1 MQNYRFLNLPKNP
14 LINTS
19 AALQKLAIAAT
30 KVNSSRQTTSH
41 RQLGDAPPLSGGAFH
56 ECFKN
61 IEDFISPSVLDTFR
75 SIGIKPSF
83 FASFASDGV
92 SSLKIEQR
100 VAHYDLCFDE
110 KNKKWATIP
119 IGINWEITPGDT
131 TFYWWN
137 IASDPIF
144 PNQENIP
151 PSFKLLNGAHF
162 DRRNQIGIPVG
173 AEVIE
178 KVQVT
183 APILVRTDV
192 PHSVSFNSP
201 AKTRYNISL
210 RFSTDD
216 IPTWDHALE
225 VFKPLFL

>member
-14 LINTS
+14 LIKTS
-19 AALQKLAIAAT
+19 AILQKLAIAAT
-30 KVNSSRQTTSH
+30 KTNSYQ
-41 RQLGDAPPLSGGAFH
+41 
-56 ECFKN
+56 CFEN
-61 IEDFISPSVLDTFR
+61 IEDFISPTVLDAFR
-75 SIGIKPSF
+75 PLGIKPSF

-100 VAHYDLCFDE
+100 LTHYDLYFDE

-119 IGINWEITPGDT
+119 FGINWEITPGDT

-137 IASDPIF
+137 ISSEPIL
-144 PNQENIP
+144 PGQENIP
-151 PSFKLLNGAHF
+151 QHLRLLNGAHF
-162 DRRNQIGIPVG
+162 DYRNQIGIPNG

-183 APILVRTDV
+183 APILVRTDI
-192 PHSVSFNSP
+192 PHSVSFDSS

-210 RFSTDD
+210 RFGIDD
-216 IPTWDHALE
+216 IPTWNHALE
-225 VFKPLFL
+225 VFEPLFL

>member
-14 LINTS
+14 LIKTS
-19 AALQKLAIAAT
+19 AILQKLAIAAT
-30 KVNSSRQTTSH
+30 KTNSYQ
-41 RQLGDAPPLSGGAFH
+41 
-56 ECFKN
+56 CFEN
-61 IEDFISPSVLDTFR
+61 IEDFISPSVLDAFQPL
-75 SIGIKPSF
+75 GIKPSF

-100 VAHYDLCFDE
+100 LTHYDLYFDE

-119 IGINWEITPGDT
+119 FGINWEITPGDT

-137 IASDPIF
+137 ISSEPIL
-144 PNQENIP
+144 PGQENIP
-151 PSFKLLNGAHF
+151 QHLRLLNGAHF
-162 DRRNQIGIPVG
+162 DYRNHIGIPNG

-178 KVQVT
+178 KVQVN

-192 PHSVSFNSP
+192 PHSVSFDSP